1 MFQLE
6 KMPVVTSYVKNDYL
20 KFEIPYEF
28 ERDKFYYI
36 PDYLIRMQMLCL
48 ILF

>member
-6 KMPVVTSYVKNDYL
+6 KMPVVTSNVKNDHL

-28 ERDKFYYI
+28 EGDKFYYI